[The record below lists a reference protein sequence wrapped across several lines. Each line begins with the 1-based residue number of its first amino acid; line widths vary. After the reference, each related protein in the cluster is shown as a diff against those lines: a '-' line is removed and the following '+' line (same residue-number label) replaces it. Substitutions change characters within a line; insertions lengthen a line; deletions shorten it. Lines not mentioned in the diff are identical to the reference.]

1 MIKRFLFSK
10 LPKSI
15 AQKASKSIT
24 TPQSARIF
32 CSGYASCS
40 DSLSKNSVEALIAN
54 PYLWQP
60 EEYIKKCQQWRED
73 IYPKNIKYEPKI
85 QSILVCGK
93 CKRNTVD
100 YYEQQIRGADGNK
113 KIYLISSFCLYSLTN
128 FSIFSTEPMT
138 IFANCL
144 NCNSTWTQ

>member
-100 YYEQQIRGADGNK
+100 YYEQQIRGAD
-113 KIYLISSFCLYSLTN
+113 
-128 FSIFSTEPMT
+128 EPMT

>member
-60 EEYIKKCQQWRED
+60 EECCYNEKQISKTISNYIINLRQ
-73 IYPKNIKYEPKI
+73 
-85 QSILVCGK
+85 L
-93 CKRNTVD
+93 
-100 YYEQQIRGADGNK
+100 
-113 KIYLISSFCLYSLTN
+113 
-128 FSIFSTEPMT
+128 
-138 IFANCL
+138 
-144 NCNSTWTQ
+144 